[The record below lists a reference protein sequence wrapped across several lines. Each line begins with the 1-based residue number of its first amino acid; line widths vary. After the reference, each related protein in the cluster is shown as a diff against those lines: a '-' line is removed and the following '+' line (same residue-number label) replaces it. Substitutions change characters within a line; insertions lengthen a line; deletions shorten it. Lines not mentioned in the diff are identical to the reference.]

1 MRRRRAMATALAL
14 LALAGGVRSATD
26 ELDSDLMHAIED
38 SNKSLASNIATH
50 EAKGASSDA
59 KELTEMFA
67 QVEAFYTHKG
77 DAPDAV
83 ELAKKSRELS
93 LRIQQLVGAADYG
106 AATEAAT
113 TLSRTCKTCHNFYKK
128 S

>member
-1 MRRRRAMATALAL
+1 MRRKALVTAVAL

-26 ELDSDLMHAIED
+26 ELDTDLMHAIED
-38 SNKSLASNIATH
+38 SNKSLASNIATQQ
-50 EAKGASSDA
+50 AKGAGNDA

-67 QVEAFYTHKG
+67 QVESFYVNKG

-83 ELAKKSRELS
+83 QLAKKSRELS
-93 LRIQQLVGAADYG
+93 AQIQQLVGSSDFG
-106 AATEAAT
+106 AATDAAT